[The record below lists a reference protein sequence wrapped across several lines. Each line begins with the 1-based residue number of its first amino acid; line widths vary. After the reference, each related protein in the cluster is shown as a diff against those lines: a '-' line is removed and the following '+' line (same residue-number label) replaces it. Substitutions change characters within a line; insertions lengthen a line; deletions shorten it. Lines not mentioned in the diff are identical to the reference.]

1 MKKITFIAIL
11 ILMAGLL
18 IGCATTSETTSTKNK
33 NSYNKDAAWEEEFW
47 NKDYWK
53 MDRPKDCYLA
63 WSGKTNEEVTE
74 IMKDKFYEIL
84 NSSEITADDWFVIN
98 TILELRNISKGFQ
111 PEQWFSDFVKDKEK
125 SKQHNSYNG
134 IIKNDTD
141 TILRLGLMY
150 KTNTWAHWYYI
161 EIPAHEEKDFT
172 VSDLV
177 NIPDEEKLD
186 FTYMCIKHPKYWY
199 LLTLGTNDIDTTYAT
214 YMKYLFDNYSLV
226 FSFDENELFQTNSG
240 GSYHTRNWKF
250 VKRIES
256 DVNTLKE
263 VDYDSTIA
271 VIFGKYR

>member
-98 TILELRNISKGFQ
+98 TILE
-111 PEQWFSDFVKDKEK
+111 
-125 SKQHNSYNG
+125 
-134 IIKNDTD
+134 
-141 TILRLGLMY
+141 
-150 KTNTWAHWYYI
+150 
-161 EIPAHEEKDFT
+161 
-172 VSDLV
+172 
-177 NIPDEEKLD
+177 
-186 FTYMCIKHPKYWY
+186 
-199 LLTLGTNDIDTTYAT
+199 
-214 YMKYLFDNYSLV
+214 
-226 FSFDENELFQTNSG
+226 
-240 GSYHTRNWKF
+240 
-250 VKRIES
+250 
-256 DVNTLKE
+256 
-263 VDYDSTIA
+263 
-271 VIFGKYR
+271 